1 MNKGLL
7 SKLLP
12 HIIAIVIFLIVSVL
26 FCKPVLEGNVLNQHD
41 VIGWKGMA
49 QNALE
54 YKKTH
59 GHFPLWNPNLFS
71 GMPNYQIAMGGKEL
85 LPDLLTIFTLGLPK
99 PINFFFFACL
109 CFYILSIALKARPV
123 VGIFAS
129 LAYAFSTYNAVII
142 AAGHE
147 TQMWATALAPLILAG
162 LIFTFQKKYWLGLS
176 LVTYG
181 TYQQLGVN
189 HLQISYYFFLIAAI
203 ISLSFLIVWIKNK
216 EWKHTAI
223 SIGVVLV
230 AAITGLAANALSM
243 LVTSEYS
250 KYTMRGGKEVS
261 IEGDNVKQVKT
272 SGLDTSYAFI
282 YSIRKAETSTLLMP
296 NSFGGGSK
304 AVIGE
309 TSHVVE
315 KLASRGINEGNA
327 VQIANSLP
335 KYWGGLPYTA
345 GPAYL
350 GVFIC
355 ILGLLGFVFVK
366 QPLRWALLAATLFGI
381 FMSWGKNFAG
391 FNTFLFEHMP
401 LFNKFRA
408 PSMAQFIPQVCVCIM
423 AVLALQQL
431 LFDEKSREF
440 LNVNF
445 KKILYATGGLF
456 ALLAILYLAI
466 DYTSPID
473 QQILANRWDNS
484 GSDEIGRLIVS
495 GLKAD
500 RSAMFGGQIL
510 RAFGFTLLI
519 LGALYLYMRN
529 VIKPLV
535 VGIVLIVI
543 STLELTIT
551 SREYLSDEDYI
562 APDEYISN
570 NFVPTTIDQ
579 QLLQEK
585 DPDFRVF
592 NLAGDTYNES
602 RTSYF
607 HKSVGG
613 YHPAKLRIYQ
623 DVIEKYLSEQPDS
636 NVLNMLNTKY
646 IIASNPQTRQP
657 MLFPNPGAYG
667 PCWLVKNV
675 KLVKGPVEEIKALG
689 NTGLK
694 DTAIVQ
700 KEFSQLITQPQFDS
714 ASSIRLTKFDND
726 TLEYEA
732 NCTAPQFAV
741 FSEIYY
747 PKGWNAYIDGKK
759 TDYCRTNYILRGI
772 SVPAGKHQIKF
783 IFEPETYKKGVNIAF
798 AASFFVGLFFFGG
811 LFMAWWESRKK
822 LKDEK
827 SS

>member
-12 HIIAIVIFLIVSVL
+12 HIIAVGIFLIVSVL

-41 VIGWKGMA
+41 IIGWKGMA

-54 YKKTH
+54 YKEKH

-71 GMPNYQIAMGGKEL
+71 GMPNYQTAMGGKEL
-85 LPDLLTIFTLGLPK
+85 LPDFLKIFTLGLPK
-99 PINFFFFACL
+99 PINFFFFACV
-109 CFYILSIALKARPV
+109 CFYILSISLKARPA
-123 VGIFAS
+123 VGIFGS

-147 TQMWATALAPLILAG
+147 TQMWATALTPLLLAG
-162 LIFTFQKKYWLGLS
+162 MIFTFRKKYWLGLS

-181 TYQQLGVN
+181 TYQQLSVN

-203 ISLSFLIVWIKNK
+203 TSLCLLVVWIKNR
-216 EWKHTAI
+216 EWKHIAI
-223 SIGVVLV
+223 SLGVVI
-230 AAITGLAANALSM
+230 AAATVGVAANALALM
-243 LVTSEYS
+243 VTSEYS
-250 KYTMRGGKEVS
+250 KYTMRGGKDIS
-261 IEGDNVKQVKT
+261 IEGDKVEQVKT

-282 YSIRKAETSTLLMP
+282 YSIRNAETSTLLMP
-296 NSFGGGSK
+296 NSFGGSSHK
-304 AVIGE
+304 VLDE
-309 TSHVVE
+309 NSHVVE
-315 KLASRGINEGNA
+315 KLTAKGIDEGRA
-327 VQIANSLP
+327 VQTAESLP

-355 ILGLLGFVFVK
+355 ILGLLGFVLIK
-366 QPLRWALLAATLFGI
+366 NPLRWGMLAATVFGI
-381 FMSWGKNFAG
+381 FMSWGKYFAG
-391 FNTFLFEHMP
+391 FNTFLFEHLP

-408 PSMAQFIPQVCVCIM
+408 PSMAQFIPQVGVCVM

-431 LFDEKSREF
+431 LFEEKSKEF
-440 LNVNF
+440 LADNF
-445 KKILYATGGLF
+445 KKILYTVGGLF
-456 ALLAILYLAI
+456 ALLAVMYLAL
-466 DYTSPID
+466 DYSAPID
-473 QQILANRWDNS
+473 QQIMAQVGNEDIARS
-484 GSDEIGRLIVS
+484 IIS

-500 RSAMFGGQIL
+500 RSAMFGGQIF
-510 RAFGFTLLI
+510 RALGFTLLA

-529 VIKPLV
+529 IIKPLV
-535 VGIVLIVI
+535 VGIVFIVI

-551 SREYLSDEDYI
+551 SKEYLSDEDYI
-562 APDEYISN
+562 APDEYANN
-570 NFVPTTIDQ
+570 NFAPSSIDQ
-579 QLLQEK
+579 QIMQDK

-623 DVIEKYLSEQPDS
+623 DVIEKYLSVQPDS

-646 IIASNPQTRQP
+646 IIAQNPQTRQP
-657 MLFPNPGAYG
+657 MLYPNPGAYG

-675 KLVKGPVEEIKALG
+675 KIVNGPVKDIQAIGK
-689 NTGLK
+689 TGLR

-700 KEFSQLITQPQFDS
+700 QEFSQFVTQPQFDS
-714 ASSIRLTKFDND
+714 ASSIKLTHYDND
-726 TLEYEA
+726 TLKYEA
-732 NCTAPQFAV
+732 NCTKPQFAV
-741 FSEIYY
+741 FSEVYY

-772 SVPAGKHQIKF
+772 SIPAGKHQVEF

-822 LKDEK
+822 LKNEK

>member
-1 MNKGLL
+1 
-7 SKLLP
+7 
-12 HIIAIVIFLIVSVL
+12 
-26 FCKPVLEGNVLNQHD
+26 
-41 VIGWKGMA
+41 
-49 QNALE
+49 
-54 YKKTH
+54 
-59 GHFPLWNPNLFS
+59 
-71 GMPNYQIAMGGKEL
+71 
-85 LPDLLTIFTLGLPK
+85 
-99 PINFFFFACL
+99 
-109 CFYILSIALKARPV
+109 
-123 VGIFAS
+123 
-129 LAYAFSTYNAVII
+129 
-142 AAGHE
+142 
-147 TQMWATALAPLILAG
+147 
-162 LIFTFQKKYWLGLS
+162 
-176 LVTYG
+176 
-181 TYQQLGVN
+181 
-189 HLQISYYFFLIAAI
+189 
-203 ISLSFLIVWIKNK
+203 
-216 EWKHTAI
+216 
-223 SIGVVLV
+223 
-230 AAITGLAANALSM
+230 
-243 LVTSEYS
+243 
-250 KYTMRGGKEVS
+250 
-261 IEGDNVKQVKT
+261 
-272 SGLDTSYAFI
+272 
-282 YSIRKAETSTLLMP
+282 MP